1 MAQGTV
7 QSVDRALRLMWQVRD
22 HPGITLSALSSAG
35 DLLPSTA
42 LRLMATLEH
51 HRLVERDR
59 DTKGYRLGAGARS
72 LVGGPSFADRLEPAV
87 EALAATVGEQVSL
100 AVLDGRSVHHILTVD
115 GASRA
120 GQEIILRTTQGRRDL
135 NLNAIAL
142 GKVLLAFA
150 PDDVAEALI
159 GGLSFERTADRTIDS
174 AAELRRHLATV
185 RRKGHA
191 FSMDE
196 NTNSV
201 AGVAAPIRRDEVVV
215 AAIAVHGP
223 RSRLSPSRLRT
234 IVPDLLA
241 AAESCTRTLT

>member
-42 LRLMATLEH
+42 LRLMATLEQ

-59 DTKGYRLGAGARS
+59 GTKGYRLGAGARS
-72 LVGGPSFADRLEPAV
+72 LAGGPALADQLEPVV
-87 EALAATVGEQVSL
+87 EELAATVGEQVSL
-100 AVLDGRSVHHILTVD
+100 AVLDGRCVHHVLTVD

-120 GQEIILRTTQGRRDL
+120 GQEIILRAPRERRDA

-142 GKVLLAFA
+142 GKVLLAHA
-150 PDDVAEALI
+150 PPEVAEDLI
-159 GGLSFERTADRTIDS
+159 AGLSFERTADRTIDS
-174 AAELRRHLATV
+174 ADGLRRHLASV

-191 FSMDE
+191 FSIDE

-201 AGVAAPIRRDEVVV
+201 AGVAAPIRRDDLVV
-215 AAIAVHGP
+215 AALAIHGP
-223 RSRLSPSRLRT
+223 RSRLTPSRLRA

-241 AAESCTRTLT
+241 AADSCSRTLS